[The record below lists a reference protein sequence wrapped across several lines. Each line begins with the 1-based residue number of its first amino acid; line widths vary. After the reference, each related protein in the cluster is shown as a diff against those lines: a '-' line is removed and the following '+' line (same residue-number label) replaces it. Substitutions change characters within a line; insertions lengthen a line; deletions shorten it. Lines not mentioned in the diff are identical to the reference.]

1 MSSDVPTIY
10 ENKYQPIIDEI
21 LKTGAVG
28 RHSMFQLKYFIVGKE
43 PTHQS
48 KMWRCLS
55 EIESRNEQIQ
65 SIIDE
70 TLDLN
75 DQIELTNIKKAKLIK
90 ILTNTGVGELSYSTP
105 KLDEL
110 EIKELNIK
118 INALDRKINKF
129 SKSKAKIDK
138 KLIEI
143 QEEIMFFTEAYLSL
157 AKKESLKPFDDINS
171 QTEYWNEKISQDL
184 NLRMLLGKPLD
195 IEMIKTALALNEKAP
210 IKQEVLGILEQTKQ
224 QISVEK
230 NGR

>member
-28 RHSMFQLKYFIVGKE
+28 RHSIFQLKYFIVGKE

-65 SIIDE
+65 SIADE
-70 TLDLN
+70 KLDLN

-90 ILTNTGVGELSYSTP
+90 ILTNTDVEELGCPTI

-110 EIKELNIK
+110 ETKELNIK
-118 INALDRKINKF
+118 INALDRKINKL

-138 KLIEI
+138 KLKEI
-143 QEEIMFFTEAYLSL
+143 QEEIIFFTEAYLSL
-157 AKKESLKPFDDINS
+157 EKKEVLRPFDDMNS
-171 QTEYWNEKISQDL
+171 QIEYWNEKISQDL